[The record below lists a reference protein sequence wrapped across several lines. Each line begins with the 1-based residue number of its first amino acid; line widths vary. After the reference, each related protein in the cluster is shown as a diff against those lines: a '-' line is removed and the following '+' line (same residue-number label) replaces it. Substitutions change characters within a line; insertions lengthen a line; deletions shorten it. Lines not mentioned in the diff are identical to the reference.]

1 MCRTELWCRLRA
13 AAAKSQFGSLL
24 LVFTPRTA
32 RGTGGMLRPFYPCL
46 AWPGHLGLLPAG
58 GQWCSSGSATGAAA
72 VLAWDCSCWCVRSI
86 KLCFP
91 AEPCQLLVTARSLN
105 HILYSCSKVGRPHRG
120 VLFHRGLPSL
130 ALVMETELM
139 CQSLHVVFFG
149 SYKGVMLQVLTK
161 FILFYA
167 VKRGKSPYKQWCNQW
182 CTSFCISPSSEAWSV
197 KKSSW
202 ELKTEQTEWMVLC
215 SSQ

>member
-149 SYKGVMLQVLTK
+149 SYKV
-161 FILFYA
+161 
-167 VKRGKSPYKQWCNQW
+167 
-182 CTSFCISPSSEAWSV
+182 
-197 KKSSW
+197 
-202 ELKTEQTEWMVLC
+202 
-215 SSQ
+215 